1 VLYIAAVF
9 ILYQAVPPPDSND
22 EHIMKDKSLLFAALL
37 LFTVFPSGES
47 RSQLNPFETFFNEFN
62 GVALWASFGASHSN
76 ISTRKTDIPFF
87 NHSPVRYGFELLL
100 GPYPSPSPP
109 PEIDEL
115 DRILDTLDA
124 HLAVLY
130 GMGDTADTAVIQK
143 LLQEQ
148 KKLLIKKEYIETR
161 DRKRS
166 PDVTVDLGIGF
177 EYTDSFRPQVG
188 QSSMQLPVTGMYI
201 SAYISR
207 DLKSWEQSSFGVYI
221 GGTIGQYQL
230 YNAALLSA
238 DGLYRYDVTS
248 STYAIEPVLGAYLFY
263 DAGSLSPFLE
273 LSYKYLAFDGLR
285 YYSIDAAPVL
295 TTAPG
300 RLDLS
305 GVFITIGLQMAKKGR

>member
-1 VLYIAAVF
+1 
-9 ILYQAVPPPDSND
+9 
-22 EHIMKDKSLLFAALL
+22 MKEKNLHFAALL
-37 LFTVFPSGES
+37 AIALFPYCES
-47 RSQLNPFETFFNEFN
+47 NAQLNPFETFFNEFN
-62 GVALWASFGASHSN
+62 GVALWASFGANDSK
-76 ISTRKTDIPFF
+76 IPTRKTDIPFF

-130 GMGDTADTAVIQK
+130 GMGDTADTAVIQR

-148 KKLLIKKEYIETR
+148 KKMLIKKEHIETR
-161 DRKRS
+161 ERKRA

-177 EYTDSFRPQVG
+177 EYTDSFRPRIG
-188 QSSMQLPVTGMYI
+188 ESSMQLPVTGMYI

-207 DLKSWEQSSFGVYI
+207 DLKSWEQSSFGIYI

-230 YNAALLSA
+230 YNASLMSA

-263 DAGSLSPFLE
+263 DGGSLSPFFE

-295 TTAPG
+295 TSMPG